1 MRSMNRRPTPPGE
14 ILASHFL
21 SARGIAV
28 GRFAEEAGLHRK
40 TVSAVVHG
48 HARIIAET
56 AVRFARTLDTT
67 PEFWLHLQNAIDI
80 FEARLKLVD
89 SA

>member
-14 ILASHFL
+14 ILAEHFL
-21 SARGIAV
+21 GERGIAV

-48 HARIIAET
+48 RARITAET
-56 AVRFARTLDTT
+56 AVRFARVLDTT
-67 PEFWLHLQNAIDI
+67 PEFWLNLQNTVDI
-80 FEARLKLVD
+80 FEARRKLAA